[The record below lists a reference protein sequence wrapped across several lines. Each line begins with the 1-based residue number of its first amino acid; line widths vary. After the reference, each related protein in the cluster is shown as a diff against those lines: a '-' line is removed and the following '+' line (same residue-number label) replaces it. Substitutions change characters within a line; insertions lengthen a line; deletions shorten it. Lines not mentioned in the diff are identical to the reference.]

1 MRTRQIRVTGRVQG
15 VGFRDALRA
24 EAMRLGVSGWVRN
37 RADGSVEAL
46 LQGEE
51 AAIDRLIAWARV
63 GPPLAQVRT
72 LEEQPVDTS
81 LDRAYRGFERCPS
94 A

>member
-46 LQGEE
+46 LQGQ
-51 AAIDRLIAWARV
+51 AASIDWLIAWARV
-63 GPPLAQVRT
+63 GPPLAHVQT
-72 LEEQPVDTS
+72 LEEQPVEAS
-81 LDRAYRGFERCPS
+81 LDLAYRGFERYPS